1 MRAAVLEVHGQ
12 PPSAG
17 EFAEPEA
24 GEEQAVVEV
33 LAAGL
38 NPVDL
43 AIASGAFYGRAP
55 PPSVVGR
62 EGVARLPDGTRA
74 YFESAVAPYG
84 SMAERAPIELAA
96 AIPLPEGLD
105 EGLACAIGIAGLAA
119 WLSLEHRAGLRPG
132 ETVLVLGA
140 SGVVG
145 QVAVQAARLQG
156 AARVVGAA
164 RAARRVSS
172 SPAWRALMPPCA

>member
-43 AIASGAFYGRAP
+43 AIASGAFYGGAP
-55 PPSVVGR
+55 PLPSVVGR

-105 EGLACAIGIAGLAA
+105 SRWRSSASRSRRLP
-119 WLSLEHRAGLRPG
+119 RPG
-132 ETVLVLGA
+132 SARAPRRGA
-140 SGVVG
+140 S
-145 QVAVQAARLQG
+145 
-156 AARVVGAA
+156 
-164 RAARRVSS
+164 SS
-172 SPAWRALMPPCA
+172 